1 VNFAHSATQAK
12 RAALVAKINISE
24 LDEPTSGGN
33 GSTTG
38 ADHRI
43 GYSRGKSVKTA
54 GRDQIS
60 KVAILKT
67 GFTMTPRYHPTLREI
82 GMKKCPVE
90 FNESLY
96 EAPDETGKPIATI
109 NESVHGSVIARY
121 GAPAQ
126 LCSDDLNGTC
136 SLAPYKPETLAPF
149 YSSGVFAGLPIVD

>member
-1 VNFAHSATQAK
+1 V
-12 RAALVAKINISE
+12 LVAKINISE
-24 LDEPTSGGN
+24 LDELKSGRQWVHLR
-33 GSTTG
+33 
-38 ADHRI
+38 ADRRI

-60 KVAILKT
+60 KVAILKA

-82 GMKKCPVE
+82 EMKESPVE
-90 FNESLY
+90 FNESPY
-96 EAPDETGKPIATI
+96 EALDETGRPVAMI

-126 LCSDDLNGTC
+126 VGSDNLNGTC
-136 SLAPYKPETLAPF
+136 SLAPYKPETFAPF